1 MRLSYLFTLCAFLTT
16 ATITVQAQSNMD
28 RLVTQ
33 TFKKQQ
39 NTEKEIV
46 EMWINNQRGERL
58 NEKLAEYVDQEV
70 RLNAMTSKR
79 RNSLLSAISKTSQKF
94 ATPNDMAKALVQEYY
109 KRQGMIID
117 DTPFLKGTYHV
128 KLKK

>member
-1 MRLSYLFTLCAFLTT
+1 
-16 ATITVQAQSNMD
+16 
-28 RLVTQ
+28 
-33 TFKKQQ
+33 
-39 NTEKEIV
+39 
-46 EMWINNQRGERL
+46 MWINNQRGERL
-58 NEKLAEYVDQEV
+58 NQKLAEYVDQEV

-94 ATPNDMAKALVQEYY
+94 TTPNDMAKALVQEYY
-109 KRQGMIID
+109 RRQGMIID